1 MPKARIHAND
11 QLFGL
16 LLLCLGAG
24 SMSSMPAVGAIV
36 GRYGCKRLVQ
46 CSAAAIFLG
55 LATVAVAP
63 SSTALA
69 LALLLFGAS
78 IGAIDVVMNVQAS
91 LVERHSGE
99 ILMSGFRAL
108 YNLGGFTGASMM
120 SELLSLD
127 VPPGAAA
134 LIIVFL
140 LATVLLLATRRC
152 FPMATTERSEQ
163 RCPSGQAATSCSMR
177 RWLSS

>member
-1 MPKARIHAND
+1 MAQSSWAPLVPFAKAHIHAND

-16 LLLCLGAG
+16 LLLCFGAG

-36 GRYGCKRLVQ
+36 GRYGCKRLIQ

-55 LATVAVAP
+55 LAAVSLAP

-91 LVERHSGE
+91 LVESKSGE
-99 ILMSGFRAL
+99 NLMSGFHAL
-108 YNLGGFTGASMM
+108 YSVGGFTGA
-120 SELLSLD
+120 
-127 VPPGAAA
+127 
-134 LIIVFL
+134 
-140 LATVLLLATRRC
+140 
-152 FPMATTERSEQ
+152 
-163 RCPSGQAATSCSMR
+163 
-177 RWLSS
+177 